1 MKVVVMVVLE
11 VTVPTVATILTIATA
26 NYCVELILLLPPS
39 YDHCLPFYISQCV
52 IRFFFLCCC
61 WFRFSFRLIYCNRR
75 RWAVF
80 CSAFSFAITGVVVL
94 MHLHPLFSVWVV
106 GTKLEGLMTIVL
118 AAFWAATVAVVSN
131 ASTGLAVDASK
142 DNTIVN
148 GNLYYFSWAGF
159 VTSILLLV
167 NYLRGVFGVDLVGEV
182 KNRSARLT
190 LWAAFLAGQLVVM
203 GASANIFDKDCS
215 SSDDSSTY
223 CTRTKL
229 GISVGAIGTAFAL
242 IVVGMKM
249 MTSIA
254 PFVVEGVLALFLCI
268 LNGFGVAFLT
278 SAEGPGSPIG
288 NLYYFSWLS
297 WFCSF
302 LLVASVYDDYQNGSS
317 VANDEGEGEGED
329 KTTGDIPME
338 TIDDV

>member
-1 MKVVVMVVLE
+1 MGSAVSVKKANGD
-11 VTVPTVATILTIATA
+11 VAETA
-26 NYCVELILLLPPS
+26 NA
-39 YDHCLPFYISQCV
+39 
-52 IRFFFLCCC
+52 
-61 WFRFSFRLIYCNRR
+61 

-223 CTRTKL
+223 CTRTKF

-302 LLVASVYDDYQNGSS
+302 LLVASVYDDYQNGGS
-317 VANDEGEGEGED
+317 VANDEGEGED